1 MKYNE
6 LLRLARKQ
14 GWSLKRQAKGSHAI
28 YEKNGIKVVIP
39 QHRAKEIPKG
49 LEKKEV
55 GTLISLICKKTI
67 MKTIKIIIERA
78 SDGTYGAYS
87 DNVEGIYG
95 VGDTLEEVRQSVN
108 DAIESILLYFDD
120 ALEYYDKIITRAS
133 LSRLTGINEKQLG
146 HYIQGKHKLRKEK
159 KEIIKN
165 SLHKLGRELL
175 SIFYKQDIAKASFG
189 YKILQAYS
197 LELAYQRLEKSR
209 LFLQVLSKLFYLI
222 FFYIQKSINF
232 GRIETTT
239 FNLSKK

>member
-1 MKYNE
+1 
-6 LLRLARKQ
+6 
-14 GWSLKRQAKGSHAI
+14 
-28 YEKNGIKVVIP
+28 
-39 QHRAKEIPKG
+39 
-49 LEKKEV
+49 
-55 GTLISLICKKTI
+55 

-120 ALEYYDKIITRAS
+120 ANIPAVLKGEYKLSFVFDTQNLLEYYDKIITRAS

-175 SIFYKQDIAKASFG
+175 SI
-189 YKILQAYS
+189 
-197 LELAYQRLEKSR
+197 ELA
-209 LFLQVLSKLFYLI
+209 
-222 FFYIQKSINF
+222 
-232 GRIETTT
+232 
-239 FNLSKK
+239 